1 MTGERFAVDAL
12 VLAGGA
18 SRRMHADKRTLRL
31 EGESFLNRTVASARS
46 VADTAWLLV
55 SSYAEYRQLAQ
66 ELRYDVNVAVDRVPG
81 AGPMSALAGVLPHLN
96 AEAAL
101 LLAVDYPLLS
111 PAFLQAMIDRFR
123 TQRPAAQVLVP
134 QSDGRWHVTCALYA
148 STLHRS
154 LLRRV
159 DRGDKSLWRWVAAMP
174 DGAVDVMDVADWP
187 EWATRDELANVNTPA
202 DYRRVRRQ
210 RS

>member
-1 MTGERFAVDAL
+1 MATERCAVAAL

-31 EGESFLNRTVASARS
+31 EGESFLNRSVASARS
-46 VADTAWLLV
+46 VADDVWLLV
-55 SSYAEYRQLAQ
+55 SSYGEYRQLAP
-66 ELRYDVNVAVDRVPG
+66 ELRYGVNVAVDRVPN

-111 PAFLQAMIDRFR
+111 PAFLQAMIERFC
-123 TQRPAAQVLVP
+123 TQRPAVQVLVP
-134 QSDGRWHVTCALYA
+134 QSAGRWHVTCAVYA
-148 STLHRS
+148 SSLNRS
-154 LLRRV
+154 LVRRV
-159 DRGDKSLWRWVAAMP
+159 DHGDKSLWRWVAAMP
-174 DGAVDVMDVADWP
+174 DDAVDVMDVADWP
-187 EWATRDELANVNTPA
+187 EGATRDELANVNTPA

-210 RS
+210 QS